1 MKTSFALT
9 AGAALA
15 AALITAQASFSPA
28 QADDFEAPAVNWTG
42 VYVGGQ
48 IGYGSGT
55 SDIRGT
61 VNEPGNWTPP
71 YTTFANANSDT
82 SLSPGG
88 FLGGARA
95 GGNYQFG
102 HFVIGAEVSYD
113 WLNAD
118 ASRQTGLLTQPGA
131 IDLPGGSFFDEVEVE
146 DLFTARGRLGIA
158 TGNALFYVTGGY
170 ASADVSRTQ
179 ALLFPINGNNF
190 ITSGSDRQDGW
201 TWGGGFELAFC
212 QNWSLTAEYLR
223 VELDGDTLTSNS
235 PLIPP
240 LSQSLTT
247 TSDTDIDVVH
257 VGLNYR
263 FW

>member
-1 MKTSFALT
+1 MKTSIAFGACAVVA
-9 AGAALA
+9 AGL
-15 AALITAQASFSPA
+15 LGTLYFSSPA
-28 QADDFEAPAVNWTG
+28 KADDFAAPVVNWTG
-42 VYVGGQ
+42 VYIGGQ

-61 VNEPGNWTPP
+61 VNEPAAWTAP

-118 ASRQTGLLTQPGA
+118 ASRQTGLLTEPGA
-131 IDLPGGSFFDEVEVE
+131 VGVAGSFFDSVEVE
-146 DLFTARGRLGIA
+146 DLFTARGRLGVA
-158 TGNALFYVTGGY
+158 TGNGLFYVTGGY

-179 ALLFPINGNNF
+179 ALLFTNGNNF
-190 ITSGSDRQDGW
+190 IASGSDRQDGW

-235 PLIPP
+235 ALLLP
-240 LSQSLTT
+240 QSLTT

>member
-1 MKTSFALT
+1 MKTSNALI

-15 AALITAQASFSPA
+15 AVLVTAQANFSPA
-28 QADDFEAPAVNWTG
+28 KADDFEAPAVNWTG
-42 VYVGGQ
+42 VYIGGQ

-61 VNEPGNWTPP
+61 VNEPANWTAP

-88 FLGGARA
+88 FLGGGRA

-118 ASRQTGLLTQPGA
+118 ASRQTGLLTEPGA
-131 IDLPGGSFFDEVEVE
+131 VGVAGSFFDEVEVE

-179 ALLFPINGNNF
+179 ALLFANGNNF

-235 PLIPP
+235 ALLFP
-240 LSQSLTT
+240 QSLTT